1 MSQWVFPQSVSTEEG
16 EWLHYKCTACH
27 HMLHQI
33 LWLRCLSVLRASKTS
48 VCVTVRHETQNW
60 RSTNLIWGCD
70 TPAHPQ
76 QPLVQTKTTDYMKGK
91 ASKWTR
97 PMHWLRSERAGRARA
112 GGFDMQANREEE
124 EEKPSSDTKQQFDY
138 WEWNWL
144 YCKLSCAWF
153 PNKNKKALQEIITR
167 IITGAQTNR
176 TVFTHLLKKT
186 EPCGSG
192 WGIYSRSKKRF
203 QNITYWFIFNNQ
215 MHPNHN
221 WLSTHNEL
229 ELTLNLWSFKNMNQC
244 YSLLN
249 WGPVEITDRFWR
261 PIQLL
266 LTLINECG
274 WVSAFCQLRSSSSF
288 LSLVVVVEGLH
299 WAVLNHLYV

>member
-48 VCVTVRHETQNW
+48 VCVTVRHEAQNW
-60 RSTNLIWGCD
+60 RSTNLMWGCD

-76 QPLVQTKTTDYMKGK
+76 QPLVQTKKTDYMKGK

-138 WEWNWL
+138 WEWHL
-144 YCKLSCAWF
+144 LRVKLTV
-153 PNKNKKALQEIITR
+153 LQVKLCLVSKQKQKGITR
-167 IITGAQTNR
+167 NHYKNNYRSADKPDSLHTPSQENRALWFRLGNLFKVQKKVSKHHLLIYIQQSDASKPQLIEHTQWTGAD
-176 TVFTHLLKKT
+176 
-186 EPCGSG
+186 
-192 WGIYSRSKKRF
+192 
-203 QNITYWFIFNNQ
+203 
-215 MHPNHN
+215 
-221 WLSTHNEL
+221 L
-229 ELTLNLWSFKNMNQC
+229 ESM
-244 YSLLN
+244 
-249 WGPVEITDRFWR
+249 I
-261 PIQLL
+261 I
-266 LTLINECG
+266 
-274 WVSAFCQLRSSSSF
+274 
-288 LSLVVVVEGLH
+288 
-299 WAVLNHLYV
+299 